1 MKLPD
6 ALFAPQVTTAAGSF
20 VVISEVKIKVFFWK
34 LNILKMRISFIQ

>member
-20 VVISEVKIKVFFWK
+20 VVTSEVKIKFYFE
-34 LNILKMRISFIQ
+34 N